1 VEFPAGVAMAG
12 IVTGGNVCERVAMV
26 RIVTGGSV
34 CEGGDGEASGDISVV
49 NL

>member
-12 IVTGGNVCERVAMV
+12 VVTGGNVCERVAMV
-26 RIVTGGSV
+26 RIVTGGV
-34 CEGGDGEASGDISVV
+34 CEGGDGEASSDISIV

>member
-1 VEFPAGVAMAG
+1 MVGV
-12 IVTGGNVCERVAMV
+12 VTGGNVCERVAMV

-34 CEGGDGEASGDISVV
+34 CEGGDGEASGDISIV